1 MSQGDSL
8 GDRMKGYE
16 GASRHVLPAK
26 MPVIVRVDGRAFHT
40 YTRGSER
47 PFDSGLM
54 EAMNKVAIR
63 LCEEMANAV
72 LAYVQSDE
80 ISVLL
85 VDYKNPDTQP
95 WFGGV
100 LQKMC
105 SIAASTAAV
114 TMTLESPKWH
124 PRCLDTMMAYGPQ
137 GCDFDARAFVL
148 PREEV
153 CNYFIWR
160 QQDWTRNSIQMLA
173 RSLYSHKELD
183 GKDQAAMHE
192 MCFQK
197 GENWAHLSN
206 ELKNGRCIVRKPEA
220 FDIPAGPNKG
230 QVITRHR
237 WAVDHEMPILT
248 RDRGYI
254 EGLL

>member
-1 MSQGDSL
+1 MSQADSL

-26 MPVIVRVDGRAFHT
+26 MPIIVRVDGRAFHT
-40 YTRGSER
+40 YTRGCDH
-47 PFDSGLM
+47 PFDAGLTD
-54 EAMNKVAIR
+54 AMDQVA
-63 LCEEMANAV
+63 LALVEEMSGAV

-85 VDYKNPDTQP
+85 LDYKNPETQP

-105 SIAASTAAV
+105 SIAAATAAV
-114 TMTLESPKWH
+114 KMTMLSRKWH
-124 PRCLDTMMAYGPQ
+124 PKCLDEMMAYDLQP
-137 GCDFDARAFVL
+137 CAFDARAFVV
-148 PREEV
+148 PKEDV
-153 CNYFIWR
+153 INYFIWR
-160 QQDWTRNSIQMLA
+160 QQDWTRNSLQMLS

-197 GENWAHLSN
+197 GVNWAHL
-206 ELKNGRCIVRKPEA
+206 EPHLKNGRCVVRRPEA
-220 FDIPAGPNKG
+220 FDVPAGPNKG

-237 WAVDHEMPILT
+237 WVVDRTIPVFT